1 MAVRNELR
9 TGAGM
14 SLRRVPATPASA
26 GEVFR
31 LIHDDVANT
40 RSEIGRQTGLSRTA
54 VVARLSALI
63 GHGLVVETDSGPS
76 TGGRPPSRV
85 RFNAAGGV
93 VLAAAIGRSRTQLAV
108 CDLAGEPLI
117 ERNIDRE
124 VGAGPNVLMTLVA
137 AALADMLE
145 TTDRPAG
152 AVRGIGVSLPG
163 TVDIARGCSLS
174 APAMSGWDGV
184 PLAPYL
190 SAPCLGAP
198 YVGGLGDAPVY
209 VDNDVNVMVLS
220 ERRGHLRRF
229 SDVLLVKASTGI
241 GAGLVAGGV
250 LLRGGLGAA
259 GEIGHTRVPDAG
271 GVRCRCGQVDCA
283 ETVAAGWALV
293 RALQEAGRPVSHI
306 RDVVSMATAGDAEAV
321 RLIREAGRRL
331 GEVIAGAVN
340 LLNPQALIIG
350 GDMALAYDPLVAG
363 LRETVYANSAAL
375 STRDLQILPATWGQ
389 RSGVIGCS
397 AMVLDAV
404 LSPPAVDAALVG

>member
-1 MAVRNELR
+1 MAAR
-9 TGAGM
+9 TRIRTDAGV
-14 SLRRVPATPASA
+14 SLRRIPAAPASA
-26 GEVFR
+26 GEIFR
-31 LIHDDVANT
+31 LIHDDLANT

-63 GHGLVVETDSGPS
+63 KQGLVIETADGPS
-76 TGGRPPSRV
+76 TGGRPPSRL

-108 CDLAGEPLI
+108 CDLAGEPII
-117 ERNIDRE
+117 ERNIDVE
-124 VGAGPNVLMTLVA
+124 VSEGPDVLM
-137 AALADMLE
+137 ALIASELKGLLAE
-145 TTDRPAG
+145 TGWAPG
-152 AVRGIGVSLPG
+152 SVRGVGVSLPG

-174 APAMSGWDGV
+174 APVMSGWDGV

-190 SAPCLGAP
+190 AD
-198 YVGGLGDAPVY
+198 VTDAPVY

-259 GEIGHTRVPDAG
+259 GEIGHTRVADG
-271 GVRCRCGQVDCA
+271 GGAQCRCGQVDCTEA
-283 ETVAAGWALV
+283 LAAGWALV
-293 RALQEAGRPVSHI
+293 RTLQEQGREVSHI
-306 RDVVSMATAGDAEAV
+306 RDVVAMANAGDAEAV

-331 GEVIAGAVN
+331 GEVISGAVN
-340 LLNPQALIIG
+340 LLNPQALVIG

-363 LRETVYANSAAL
+363 LRETVYANSTAL
-375 STRDLQILPATWGQ
+375 STRDLHILPATWGEH
-389 RSGVIGCS
+389 SGVIGCS
-397 AMVLDAV
+397 AMVLDGV
-404 LSPPAVDAALVG
+404 LSPPAVDAALAG

>member
-1 MAVRNELR
+1 MAAR
-9 TGAGM
+9 TRIRTDVGVT
-14 SLRRVPATPASA
+14 LRRAPAAPASA
-26 GEVFR
+26 GDVFG
-31 LIHDDVANT
+31 LIHDEVANT
-40 RSEIGRQTGLSRTA
+40 RSEIGRHTGLSRTA

-63 GHGLVVETDSGPS
+63 EQGLVVEATNGPS
-76 TGGRPPSRV
+76 TGGRPPSRL

-124 VGAGPNVLMTLVA
+124 VGAGPEVLM
-137 AALADMLE
+137 ALIADALRAMLDE
-145 TTDRPAG
+145 TGHSSGAVG

-174 APAMSGWDGV
+174 APVMSGWDGV

-190 SAPCLGAP
+190 ADLT
-198 YVGGLGDAPVY
+198 DAPVY

-259 GEIGHTRVPDAG
+259 GEIGHTRVANAG
-271 GVRCRCGQVDCA
+271 GVRCRCGQIDCA
-283 ETVAAGWALV
+283 EAVAAGWSLV
-293 RALQEAGRPVSHI
+293 RTLQEQGRQVSHI
-306 RDVVSMATAGDAEAV
+306 RDVVAMANAGDAEAV

-331 GEVIAGAVN
+331 GEVIAGGVN
-340 LLNPQALIIG
+340 LLNPQALVIG

-363 LRETVYANSAAL
+363 LRETVYANSTAL
-375 STRDLQILPATWGQ
+375 STRDLQILPATWGEHA
-389 RSGVIGCS
+389 GVIGCS
-397 AMVLDAV
+397 AMVLDGV
-404 LSPPAVDAALVG
+404 LSPPAVDAALAG